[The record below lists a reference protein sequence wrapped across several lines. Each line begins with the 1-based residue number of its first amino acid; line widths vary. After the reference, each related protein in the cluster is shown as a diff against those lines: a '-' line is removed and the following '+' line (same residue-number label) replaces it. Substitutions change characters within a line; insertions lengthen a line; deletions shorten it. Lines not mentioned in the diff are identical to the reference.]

1 MMSVKSIAGRIT
13 SGAVIAGVAATAF
26 FATVDGAEAAR
37 KKRHFKPVR
46 AERLSR
52 AEPNSAFAGAPN
64 YAALVVDAKTG
75 RTLYERNADEL
86 RYPASVTKVMTLYI
100 VFEDLERGR
109 IRLDSRIAMSAR
121 CAAEAPSKLGLR
133 PGQTIDVEDGI
144 KALVT
149 KSANDVA
156 CAFAENL
163 EGSVPAFG
171 DRMTRKARA
180 IGMTQSVFRNASG
193 LPNPNHV
200 TTARDLVTLGRAIQ
214 DRFPRYYG
222 YFGTR
227 VFVFA
232 GRPIPNHNKLLGR
245 VEGVDGI
252 KTGYTNAS
260 GFNLLTSVK
269 SQGRS
274 IVAVVMGGRTG
285 PSRDAHMREL
295 IAMNLPKAQPGSR
308 TAPLVAD
315 NEREAPARAARP
327 AVMASVPTPLSA
339 PVVAER
345 EERVASL
352 GMPPFPPAAPAISA
366 APVSSGATPKSL
378 PRIVSP
384 AERPVVAASL
394 PVVREPQPAP
404 EPSTTTPGSMRWVVG
419 RQPTV
424 TGSVG
429 AREDASEEEP
439 ALAMAEP
446 AAPAPAAPAKPVRVA
461 SAAPAATAPMP
472 VARKGWLIQ
481 IGATAQESG
490 AEALLSK
497 AKAKAGASLRSAE
510 PFTEPFTKG
519 GSTFYRARFAGL
531 NEKSADAA
539 CKALKRSDVS
549 CFAIKN

>member
-1 MMSVKSIAGRIT
+1 MT
-13 SGAVIAGVAATAF
+13 SCLAIVGLAAAAF
-26 FATVDGAEAAR
+26 LVTIDGAEAAR
-37 KKRHFKPVR
+37 KKRHYKPVSLTQRINR
-46 AERLSR
+46 A
-52 AEPNSAFAGAPN
+52 APTSAFAGAPN
-64 YAALVVDAKTG
+64 YSALVVDAKTG
-75 RTLYERNADEL
+75 RTLYERNPDDL
-86 RYPASVTKVMTLYI
+86 RFPASVTKVMTLYL

-109 IRLDSRIAMSAR
+109 IRLDNRIVMSAH
-121 CAAEAPSKLGLR
+121 CAAEAPSKLGVR
-133 PGQTIDVEDGI
+133 PGASIDVEGGI

-163 EGSVPAFG
+163 EGSVPNFAE
-171 DRMTRKARA
+171 RMTRKARA
-180 IGMTQSVFRNASG
+180 IGMTRSVFRNASG

-227 VFVFA
+227 SYTFA
-232 GRPIPNHNKLLGR
+232 GRTMPNHNKLLGR

-295 IAMNLPKAQPGSR
+295 IAINLPKAQSGSR

-315 NEREAPARAARP
+315 NQSEAPVRAARP
-327 AVMASVPTPLSA
+327 AVMASVPAPLAA
-339 PVVAER
+339 PALPER

-352 GMPPFPPAAPAISA
+352 GGVPFPTSAPVMTPAPA
-366 APVSSGATPKSL
+366 SSGATPKAMARL
-378 PRIVSP
+378 VST
-384 AERPVVAASL
+384 AERPVIAATIPIAPPPAPAPVAAS
-394 PVVREPQPAP
+394 P
-404 EPSTTTPGSMRWVVG
+404 TTTPGSMRWVVG

-429 AREDASEEEP
+429 NREAAAEEEEP
-439 ALAMAEP
+439 QVEP
-446 AAPAPAAPAKPVRVA
+446 ASAEETDEAPAPVAAPSRPVRAAAQVA
-461 SAAPAATAPMP
+461 AVPSP

-481 IGATAQESG
+481 IGATAAESG
-490 AEALLSK
+490 AEALLSN
-497 AKAKAGASLRSAE
+497 AKAKGGSVLRSAE
-510 PFTEPFTKG
+510 PFTEPFVKG
-519 GSTFYRARFAGL
+519 GSTYYRARFAGL

-539 CKALKRSDVS
+539 CKALKRSSVS

>member
-1 MMSVKSIAGRIT
+1 MAGL
-13 SGAVIAGVAATAF
+13 AATTL

-37 KKRHFKPVR
+37 KKRHFKPVSLTQRINR
-46 AERLSR
+46 A
-52 AEPNSAFAGAPN
+52 APTSAFAGAPN
-64 YAALVVDAKTG
+64 YSALVVDAKTG
-75 RTLYERNADEL
+75 LTLYERNPDDL
-86 RYPASVTKVMTLYI
+86 RFPASVTKVMTLYL

-109 IRLDSRIAMSAR
+109 IRLDSRIVMSAH

-133 PGQTIDVEDGI
+133 PGGTIDVEDGI

-163 EGSVPAFG
+163 EGSVPNFG
-171 DRMTRKARA
+171 ERMTRKARA
-180 IGMTQSVFRNASG
+180 IGMTRSVFRNASG

-227 VFVFA
+227 VFTFA
-232 GRPIPNHNKLLGR
+232 GRSMPNHNKLLGR

-285 PSRDAHMREL
+285 PSRDANMREL

-315 NEREAPARAARP
+315 AQVDAPIRAAKP
-327 AVMASVPTPLSA
+327 AVMASVPTPPAA
-339 PVVAER
+339 PPLPER
-345 EERVASL
+345 EERIASL
-352 GMPPFPPAAPAISA
+352 GVPPLPIP
-366 APVSSGATPKSL
+366 APVMAPPQASSGATPKAL
-378 PRIVSP
+378 PRIVST
-384 AERPVVAASL
+384 AERPVIAASL
-394 PVVREPQPAP
+394 PTQASAP
-404 EPSTTTPGSMRWVVG
+404 LAASPSTTPGSMRWVVG

-424 TGSVG
+424 TGSVT
-429 AREDASEEEP
+429 REATVETVEDQQAELATVEP
-439 ALAMAEP
+439 TEAPP
-446 AAPAPAAPAKPVRVA
+446 AAAARPTRVA
-461 SAAPAATAPMP
+461 VSAPVAPIASP

-481 IGATAQESG
+481 IGATAAESG
-490 AEALLSK
+490 AEALLSN
-497 AKAKAGASLRSAE
+497 AKAKGGSALRSAE

-519 GSTFYRARFAGL
+519 GSTYYRARFAGL
-531 NEKSADAA
+531 DEKSADAA
-539 CKALKRSDVS
+539 CKALKRSSVS

>member
-1 MMSVKSIAGRIT
+1 MT
-13 SGAVIAGVAATAF
+13 SCLAIAGVAAAAF
-26 FATVDGAEAAR
+26 FATAGGAEAAR
-37 KKRHFKPVR
+37 KKRHYKPVSLTQR
-46 AERLSR
+46 MNRVA
-52 AEPNSAFAGAPN
+52 PTSAFAGAPN
-64 YAALVVDAKTG
+64 YSALVVDAKTG
-75 RTLYERNADEL
+75 RTLYERNPDDL
-86 RYPASVTKVMTLYI
+86 RFPASVTKVMTLYL

-109 IRLDSRIAMSAR
+109 IRLDNRIVMSAH
-121 CAAEAPSKLGLR
+121 CAAEAPSKLGMR
-133 PGQTIDVEDGI
+133 PGSSIDVEGGI

-163 EGSVPAFG
+163 DGSVPNFAE
-171 DRMTRKARA
+171 RMTRKARA
-180 IGMTQSVFRNASG
+180 IGMTRSVFRNASG
-193 LPNPNHV
+193 LPNPTHV

-227 VFVFA
+227 AYTFA
-232 GRPIPNHNKLLGR
+232 GRTMPNHNKLLGR

-285 PSRDAHMREL
+285 PSRDANMREL
-295 IAMNLPKAQPGSR
+295 IAMNLPKAQSGSR
-308 TAPLVAD
+308 TAPLVAE
-315 NEREAPARAARP
+315 NQSEAPVRAARP
-327 AVMASVPTPLSA
+327 AVMASVPAPLAAA
-339 PVVAER
+339 PALPER

-352 GMPPFPPAAPAISA
+352 GGVPYPTPAPIMTPVPA
-366 APVSSGATPKSL
+366 SSGATPKAL
-378 PRIVSP
+378 PRLVSS
-384 AERPVVAASL
+384 AERPVIAATIPLAAAPALAPAPIAAS
-394 PVVREPQPAP
+394 P
-404 EPSTTTPGSMRWVVG
+404 TTTPGSMRWVVG

-429 AREDASEEEP
+429 VREAVAEEQEPQVELASAEETDEAP
-439 ALAMAEP
+439 AP
-446 AAPAPAAPAKPVRVA
+446 VAAPARPVRAAPQVA
-461 SAAPAATAPMP
+461 AVPSP

-481 IGATAQESG
+481 IGATAEETG
-490 AEALLSK
+490 AEALLSN
-497 AKAKAGASLRSAE
+497 AKAKGGSALRSAE

-519 GSTFYRARFAGL
+519 GSTYYRARFAGL

-539 CKALKRSDVS
+539 CKALKRSSVS